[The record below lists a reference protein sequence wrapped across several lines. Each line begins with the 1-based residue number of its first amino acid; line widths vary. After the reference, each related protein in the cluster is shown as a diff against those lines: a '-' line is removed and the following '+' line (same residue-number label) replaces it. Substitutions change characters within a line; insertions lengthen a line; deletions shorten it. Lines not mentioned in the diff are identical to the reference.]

1 MKRIAITLLS
11 IGLVGCCIQRGPECT
26 FDDRCSEGPCIGP
39 SQLQIG
45 EPNCDP
51 CCESGPVHAI
61 SPPNNSED
69 VSYVNM
75 SLEETIRLA
84 LENSEVL
91 RDLGGTVLRSPLA
104 IRTANDPAIIFSDP
118 RFGEEAALSQFDAT
132 FSGRAIWDNN
142 DRRFNNRAIGS
153 NGLLQQD
160 LGNYEMQLQ
169 KRSATGTLMSLR
181 HVTDYDFNN
190 TSANLFGNPS
200 SSWTTFVDATV
211 RHPLMQGGGIDF
223 NRIAGPSNQPG
234 VINGILIAR
243 IQTDVSLA
251 DVEIGLREFISNVE
265 NAYWDLYFAY
275 RDLQAKKRA
284 RDNALRSW
292 QVAKNAEREGGIDG
306 TADKLGQAEEQYWR
320 FQAEVLD
327 SLNGRLIQG
336 TQTNNGSTGGTFRG
350 ASGVR
355 LAERRLRLIMG
366 MPMDGQSLLRPSD
379 EPTIAPVQFDW
390 QTVEHQSL
398 AQRPEIR
405 RQRWV
410 VKQRELEL
418 LANKNFLLP
427 QVDALARY
435 RFRGFGQSLIDDN
448 NQQQASAVHD
458 LFNGDHQ
465 EWQLG
470 VEFSMPIGFRQAH
483 AAVRNSK
490 LQIAREC
497 AVLEEQKRHVVY
509 GITNAVGETN
519 RAYEVLQAQYNRRL
533 AADKQVNVITEL
545 NNAGK
550 APFDLVLEAQRRLV
564 DAEVGYY
571 RARVDYSIAIKNVHF
586 EKGTLLEYCNIDF
599 SEGRSS
605 RAAYADAADLQN
617 IRGGLNNYVCRNL
630 VIGQPVERTQDV
642 MAVEVVPDANPA
654 PSPAEPVTLKS
665 LPEANETA
673 L

>member
-1 MKRIAITLLS
+1 MKKIVATLLS
-11 IGLVGCCIQRGPECT
+11 ISLVGCCLQRGPECT
-26 FDDRCSEGPCIGP
+26 FDDSCTDGPCFGP
-39 SQLQIG
+39 SQLQID
-45 EPNCDP
+45 EPKCDP
-51 CCESGPVHAI
+51 CCEKGPVYAV
-61 SPPNNSED
+61 SPPSSSED
-69 VSYVNM
+69 VTYVNM
-75 SLEETIRLA
+75 TLEETIRVA

-104 IRTANDPAIIFSDP
+104 IRTANDPSITFSDP

-132 FSGRAIWDNN
+132 FGGRAIFDNN
-142 DRRFNNRAIGS
+142 DRIFNNRAIGTD
-153 NGLLQQD
+153 GILQQD
-160 LGNYEMQLQ
+160 LGNYELGIQ
-169 KRSATGTLMSLR
+169 KRSATGSLMSLR

-190 TSANLFGNPS
+190 TNGNRFGNPS
-200 SSWTTFVDATV
+200 GSWTTFVDATV

-234 VINGILIAR
+234 VLNGILIAR
-243 IQTDVSLA
+243 IQTDLSLA

-350 ASGVR
+350 TSGVR

-366 MPMDGQSLLRPSD
+366 MPMNGHSLLRPSD
-379 EPTIAPVQFDW
+379 EPTTAPVQFDW
-390 QTVEHQSL
+390 HTVEQQSL

-448 NQQQASAVHD
+448 NANRASAVHS
-458 LFNGDHQ
+458 LFDGDQQ

-483 AAVRNSK
+483 AAVRNSQ

-497 AVLEEQKRHVVY
+497 AILEEQKRHVVY
-509 GITNAVGETN
+509 GLTNAVGETN

-586 EKGTLLEYCNIDF
+586 EKGSLLEYCNVDF

-605 RAAYADAADLQN
+605 RAAYADADDLKH
-617 IRGGLNNYVCRNL
+617 IRGELNNYVCRNL
-630 VIGQPVERTQDV
+630 VIGQPVERIHDTSPLS
-642 MAVEVVPDANPA
+642 VESAEHIAPLPA
-654 PSPAEPVTLKS
+654 ISPSPIPDVAIDPSEG
-665 LPEANETA
+665 
-673 L
+673 